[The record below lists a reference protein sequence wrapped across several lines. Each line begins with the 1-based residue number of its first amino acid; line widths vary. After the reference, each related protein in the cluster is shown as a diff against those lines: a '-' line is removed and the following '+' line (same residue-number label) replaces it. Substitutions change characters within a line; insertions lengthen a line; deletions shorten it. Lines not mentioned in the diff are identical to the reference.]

1 MSSTATVGSILPSPA
16 MQRAGSPGGSDG
28 TSAEDLQNQF
38 MTMLIAQLKN
48 QDPTNPMDNSQLTSQ
63 LAQINTLSGI
73 EKLNGTLASI
83 SGQINTS
90 QSMQN
95 TLLIGHGVMVPG
107 DVILAGK
114 TGEEG
119 DDTTTTTPFGLET
132 SASASDVVATIK
144 DKDGNTVATLY
155 PGSMTAGVHSF
166 QWDGTTDDGDPVPAG
181 QYTVSFTATDGDT
194 PVDVTSLCYAVVNGV
209 NPGDYGTTLDL
220 GNYGTTTLD
229 QIRQIL

>member
-1 MSSTATVGSILPSPA
+1 MSSTATAGSILPSPA
-16 MQRAGSPGGSDG
+16 MQRGSSQGVGDGSS
-28 TSAEDLQNQF
+28 SADLQNQF
-38 MTMLIAQLKN
+38 MTLLIAQLKN

-73 EKLNGTLASI
+73 EQLNGTLAAI

-114 TGEEG
+114 TGDED
-119 DDTTTTTPFGLET
+119 DDTTTTTPFGLEM
-132 SASASDVVATIK
+132 SANATDVEATIK
-144 DKDGNTVATLY
+144 DSDGNVIATLQL
-155 PGSMTAGVHSF
+155 GSMTPGVHSF
-166 QWDGTTDDGDPVPAG
+166 QWDGTLEDGTPAPAG
-181 QYTVSFTATDGDT
+181 QYSVSFTAKDGDT
-194 PVDVTSLCYAVVNGV
+194 PVEVTSLCYAVVNGV
-209 NPGDYGTTLDL
+209 NPGPNGTTLDL
-220 GNYGTTTLD
+220 GPYGTTTLD